1 RCQALELHPQKGLPA
16 CWYYFQPKQLV
27 LTVSVKCRPLTE
39 AERKRSR
46 HIVQVTDD
54 KVQTRKSLG
63 VFLAGIRTSFF
74 MLHSPQVQSADKILE
89 LLNLGNSRRK
99 TESTE
104 ANATSSR

>member
-39 AERKRSR
+39 AELKRSR
-46 HIVQVTDD
+46 HIIQVTDD
-54 KVQTRKSLG
+54 K